1 MIFTYVGITCMKNG
15 KLQLHTKPFVWF
27 QKKKKFQK
35 KHFFTKP
42 LAVEIKKFVWQMV
55 STNSNNASA
64 YQSYGK
70 CQCKWIFVD
79 ILLM

>member
-35 KHFFTKP
+35 NTSSPNH
-42 LAVEIKKFVWQMV
+42 WQWKSKNLYDKWSQPTATMPV
-55 STNSNNASA
+55 LINPMGNVNASG
-64 YQSYGK
+64 YLL
-70 CQCKWIFVD
+70 IFC
-79 ILLM
+79 